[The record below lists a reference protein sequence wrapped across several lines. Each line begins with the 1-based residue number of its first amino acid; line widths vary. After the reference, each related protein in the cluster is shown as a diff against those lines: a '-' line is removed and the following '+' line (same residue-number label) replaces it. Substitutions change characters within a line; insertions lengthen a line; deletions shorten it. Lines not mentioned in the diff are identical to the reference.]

1 MKIWFFYEVL
11 TFDISTTR
19 KMSWVNKKINET
31 ITRKQIIMVWLTIRE
46 YKFCKN
52 DFIITMDKQFG
63 CDL

>member
-1 MKIWFFYEVL
+1 MKIWFFHEVL
-11 TFDISTTR
+11 PFDISTTT

-31 ITRKQIIMVWLTIRE
+31 ITRKQIIMAWLTIRE
-46 YKFCKN
+46 YMFCEN